1 MLIQLLRYET
11 PFFAYLRKNGLF
23 ICLCPM
29 NEHAEE
35 VRGHSEIDCLH
46 T

>member
-1 MLIQLLRYET
+1 MLIQLLLYET
-11 PFFAYLRKNGLF
+11 PFLRNQKMGY
-23 ICLCPM
+23 ICLCSM